1 MELSDLYSQKI
12 LDLAGSALQPSRL
25 PHPDSSARKVSR
37 VCRSVIDVDLE
48 IENGVIVAYGH
59 TISACALGQTL
70 ATVMA
75 REIVDTSVAGFR
87 QLRE

>member
-1 MELSDLYSQKI
+1 M
-12 LDLAGSALQPSRL
+12 
-25 PHPDSSARKVSR
+25 
-37 VCRSVIDVDLE
+37 IDVDLE